1 MESHPRLTLGGLLD
15 ETLMEGARVISDH
28 ADSHAPVTWALP
40 FAEVMTRYDDLD
52 ATVVYTRPESLAAK
66 PTSMSSLAARGAS
79 AVIVDGPLPPGVTRE
94 HMPAGL
100 VVIEMGFPI
109 GFPALNRL
117 LAERTLTQE
126 VHVMRYATHVHQS
139 LAGLLHRGAGMSMLL
154 REVSALSHSPA
165 LVLDARCETVAH
177 NGLEKS
183 TLELVVPPLRA
194 GLTGRDDIRDHHD
207 AATVTV
213 STSDGEWT
221 GTVAP
226 IRLGKYFEGWVVI
239 LHRGGRPGEH
249 DLAQH
254 EVVASQATAIIG
266 SEMLRQRSV
275 EEAEERARGDFV
287 QALVHGGF
295 GTEYE
300 MRTRAEYHD
309 IDLDATFA
317 VFATRTSASRT
328 DTTDPQ
334 ADRTLLRLARY
345 AASLLPHKD
354 VRSYITVLGDIVVVV
369 RTVRG
374 TTPTEIDDEVREYAV
389 AMAEDLTARGHALS
403 AVAYG
408 TAAAGAAQIRESY
421 REARVALDIADRM
434 HITGAVAHQE
444 LRSFGVLEQIA
455 DTERSRQFTADVL
468 GPIRLGTELHTVLL
482 AYLEHGGN
490 VNAAARALN
499 MHRNTMLS
507 KLDRLSRACGCD
519 IRVPENQ
526 FTVWLALRLE
536 LLDSL
541 GSSLAREMSY
551 R

>member
-1 MESHPRLTLGGLLD
+1 MEPHPRLTLGGLLD
-15 ETLMEGARVISDH
+15 EALMEGARVISDH
-28 ADSHAPVTWALP
+28 ADSQAPVTWALP
-40 FAEVMTRYDDLD
+40 FAEVMTRYDDLA
-52 ATVVYTRPESLAAK
+52 ATVVYARPESLAAK
-66 PTSMSSLAARGAS
+66 PSSLSSLAARSAS
-79 AVIVDGPLPPGVTRE
+79 AIIVDGPLPPAVTRE
-94 HMPAGL
+94 QIPGDL

-109 GFPALNRL
+109 GFSALNRL

-139 LAGLLHRGAGMSMLL
+139 LAGLLYRGAGMSMLL

-165 LVLDARCETVAH
+165 LVFDARCEVVAH
-177 NGLEKS
+177 NGLER
-183 TLELVVPPLRA
+183 TALDLLAPPLRERLA
-194 GLTGRDDIRDHHD
+194 EREDIRDHHD
-207 AATVTV
+207 AATLTV
-213 STSDGEWT
+213 PTSDGDWT
-221 GTVAP
+221 CTVAP
-226 IRLGKYFEGWVVI
+226 IRLGKYFEGWVAI
-239 LHRGGRPGEH
+239 LHRGDRPGVHE
-249 DLAQH
+249 LAQH

-295 GTEYE
+295 GSEYE
-300 MRTRAEYHD
+300 MRTRAGYHD

-317 VFATRTSASRT
+317 VFATRTSVSRT
-328 DTTDPQ
+328 EG
-334 ADRTLLRLARY
+334 AELAGDRTLLRLARY
-345 AASLLPHKD
+345 AASLMPRKG

-374 TTPTEIDDEVREYAV
+374 TTPAEVDEEVREYAV
-389 AMAEDLTARGHALS
+389 AMADDLTARGHALS
-403 AVAYG
+403 AVAFG
-408 TAAAGAAQIRESY
+408 AAAVGATQIRESY

-434 HITGAVAHQE
+434 HITGAIAHQE

-455 DTERSRQFTADVL
+455 DTERSRQFTSDVL
-468 GPIRLGTELHTVLL
+468 GPIRLGTELHTILL

-507 KLDRLSRACGCD
+507 KIDRLSRDCGCD

>member
-1 MESHPRLTLGGLLD
+1 MEPHPRLTLGGLLD
-15 ETLMEGARVISDH
+15 EALMEGARVVSDR
-28 ADSHAPVTWALP
+28 ADALAPVTWALP
-40 FAEVMTRYDDLD
+40 FAEVMTRYDDLS
-52 ATVVYTRPESLAAK
+52 ATVVYARPESLAAK
-66 PTSMSSLAARGAS
+66 PTSMGSLAARS
-79 AVIVDGPLPPGVTRE
+79 ATAIIVDGPLPAAVTPE
-94 HMPAGL
+94 QIPADL

-109 GFPALNRL
+109 GFSALNRL

-165 LVLDARCETVAH
+165 LVFDARCEIVAH
-177 NGLEKS
+177 NGLEKE
-183 TLELVVPPLRA
+183 TLELVAPAVRDR
-194 GLTGRDDIRDHHD
+194 LTEREDIRDHHD
-207 AATVTV
+207 AATMAV
-213 STSDGEWT
+213 STPDGQWT
-221 GTVAP
+221 CTVAP

-239 LHRGGRPGEH
+239 LDRGDRPGDHE
-249 DLAQH
+249 LAQH

-295 GTEYE
+295 GNEYE

-317 VFATRTSASRT
+317 VFVTRTSASRA
-328 DTTDPQ
+328 DGSEPQ

-345 AASLLPHKD
+345 AASLMPHRD

-369 RTVRG
+369 RTIRG
-374 TTPTEIDDEVREYAV
+374 TTPAEVDEEVRQYAV
-389 AMAEDLTARGHALS
+389 AMADDLTSRGHALS

-408 TAAAGAAQIRESY
+408 AASAGATQIRESY

-434 HITGAVAHQE
+434 HITGAVAYQE

-455 DTERSRQFTADVL
+455 DSERSREFTAAVL

-507 KLDRLSRACGCD
+507 KLDRLSRASGCD